1 MPRPGLLLAAI
12 LVGCVAPTLP
22 HPSNFIADAV
32 PQVPAALAEEMDPY
46 LNLGGAGFKG
56 WDSRGRAAIVSTRI
70 GSASHLHRMTEAL
83 GKRAALTRGTEPVK
97 YGWFQPGGTKL
108 AYLADKGG
116 DENYQLFLTDAADA
130 KAKPS
135 LITDGRSRNTDP
147 RWSADGQRIAWASNR
162 RNGKDSDILVVD
174 VKAPS
179 KVRALVTGSSPG
191 WSVTAWAPDGRWLL
205 VRQSVSIERTR
216 LHKADLATGK
226 LTEVTPTG
234 APHPFSHVR
243 LSVDGNG
250 AYALST
256 LGGDFL
262 RPVRLDFAAR
272 TVKPLEGAP
281 AWDCEELEVS
291 ADGRRLAV
299 IVNVD
304 GRSELRCWEL
314 PSGKPLRA
322 PAIRPGVISDLA
334 FRPGSHEVGFTLNSE
349 DSPSDAWSADLDSG
363 ALTRWTD
370 RTSKPKVEIKAPEA
384 TTVRVRSF
392 DGEQIPCLVYLPD
405 AAKFPG
411 RRPAIMIF
419 HGGPEGQSRPGF
431 RGGLLYYL
439 DRLGVALIYPNVRG
453 SSGYGR
459 RYLNLDNGVRRGDAV
474 KDVGPVLDWAA
485 RHPRIDPARIAAF
498 GGSYGGFMCLASMAE
513 HGGRF
518 RCGVDVVG
526 VTNMV
531 TLLEQTSD
539 YRRAARRAEYGDERK
554 PDVRAALEAVAP
566 ARNAARIRAP
576 LLVIHGRN
584 DPRVPLAEAVRI
596 RDAVRTAGGE
606 VWYLVAE
613 DEGHGFSKKSNVD
626 HQARVTA
633 LFLKERLL
641 DP

>member
-1 MPRPGLLLAAI
+1 MPRLGFLLCAVLLGCAA
-12 LVGCVAPTLP
+12 PNLP

-32 PQVPAALAEEMDPY
+32 PPVPAALAGEIDPY

-56 WDSRGRAAIVSTRI
+56 WDSKGRAALVSTRI
-70 GSASHLHRMTEAL
+70 GNASHLHRMTEPL
-83 GKRAALTRGTEPVK
+83 GKRAALTRGAEPVK

-116 DENYQLFLTDAADA
+116 DENYQLFVTDVADA
-130 KAKPS
+130 KAKPAM
-135 LITDGRSRNTDP
+135 LTDGKSRNTDP
-147 RWSADGQRIAWASNR
+147 LWSPDGRRLAWASNR
-162 RNGKDSDILVVD
+162 RNGKDSDILMAD
-174 VKAPS
+174 LSAPD
-179 KVRALVTGSSPG
+179 KVRSVVLGRSPG
-191 WSVTAWAPDGRWLL
+191 WSPAGWSSDGSWML

-216 LHKADLATGK
+216 LHKVDLATGR

-234 APHPFSHVR
+234 PSRQFVQLR
-243 LSVDGNG
+243 LTEGG
-250 AYALST
+250 RAACALST
-256 LGGDFL
+256 IGGVFL
-262 RPVRLDFAAR
+262 RPVRIDLEAR
-272 TVKPLEGAP
+272 TAKALDGAP
-281 AWDCEELEVS
+281 DWDCEELEVS

-304 GRSELRCWEL
+304 GRSELRAWEL
-314 PSGKPLRA
+314 PSGKPLPA
-322 PAIRPGVISDLA
+322 PSIRPGVISDLA

-349 DSPSDAWSADLDSG
+349 DSPSDAWSADLGSG
-363 ALTRWTD
+363 RLTRWTD
-370 RTSKPKVEIKAPEA
+370 RTSKPKVEVKPPESM
-384 TTVRVRSF
+384 TVRVRSF

-411 RRPAIMIF
+411 RRPAVMVF

-431 RGGLLYYL
+431 RGGMLYYL
-439 DRLGVALIYPNVRG
+439 DRLGIALIYPNVRG

-459 RYLNLDNGVRRGDAV
+459 RFLNLDNGVRRGDAV

-485 RHPRIDPARIAAF
+485 GHPRIDPRRIAAY
-498 GGSYGGFMCLASMAE
+498 GGSYGGFMCLASMASYPD
-513 HGGRF
+513 RF

-531 TLLEQTSD
+531 TMLEQTSD

-566 ARNAARIRAP
+566 ARNAGRIGAP

-584 DPRVPLAEAVRI
+584 DPRVPLAEAARI
-596 RDAVRTAGGE
+596 REAVRDKGGD

-613 DEGHGFSKKSNVD
+613 DEGHGFAKKANAD

-633 LFLKERLL
+633 LFLRRHLL
-641 DP
+641 TP